1 MTTFKETYDQPTL
14 IQMLLLSFVCLL
26 LMIESLTDEQR
37 DIDSL

>member
-14 IQMLLLSFVCLL
+14 IQILLLFVCLL

>member
-14 IQMLLLSFVCLL
+14 IQILLLFVCLL
-26 LMIESLTDEQR
+26 LMIELLTDEQR